1 MLRSTSRL
9 FLIVILI
16 AGVALI
22 PRDAQATAPLDS
34 LDPTACPVASLTTA
48 NTMPW
53 ESATYQARYTP
64 SQLAQ
69 QVLGCLA
76 LFFPATATEAMVALT
91 SLQNSPDRI
100 FENENMLLP
109 TSSGTLAQQ
118 KNFLRLGIP
127 PLTLEDG
134 PAAIDYTAPASQPS
148 VTHYPNEMTLASS
161 WDPTLAATYGSQLGA
176 DAAAFHDDGLQAPD
190 LNLARN
196 PNWGRVMETYGEDPV
211 LAGEMGAA
219 ETQGLL
225 QKVPIVVLKH
235 WGVYGQEVNRR
246 VANNLLGTTALY
258 DTYLRPFALTLSAN
272 QGSTVDMMCAYGDL
286 NGDRSCTSPTL
297 RAALSALGFRGIVRT
312 DLGTGTSAAPL
323 LQAGVSLL
331 KPITLSQFQPYAS
344 ESSAF
349 HSSLV
354 TAARNVVAQ
363 MFAAGLVS
371 PAALAVAGTR
381 GALTPSLHTQD
392 LSVAN
397 TIEERGAVL
406 LKNPSS
412 ATSGALPLRRSQG
425 PVLFLTPKTLAM
437 TCASVAARLARE
449 KGVTAICR
457 TWNAATNQVK
467 VLLTALPTT
476 SHGHA
481 LTRSA
486 TWTAPASGAFVVRTI
501 SQGDSSLTLAGS
513 FTQSEPGL
521 AEHPVEIDTTIHA
534 VAGKSYHFTLHWT
547 SGSPTVSVANVQPS
561 IDAAVAAAHSYHSV
575 VIFAH
580 DGATEAMDRDTLA
593 LPFGQDAL
601 IASVGS
607 KRPTSVALFSTG
619 PVTMPWI
626 SNVRS
631 IIEFW
636 NPIGTPTLDYVT
648 RELAPAYTALLDGT
662 VAPSGH
668 LPVTFPVSSAT
679 SPMSTPNGSFW
690 PGVGT
695 TADLSTA
702 PLSGEEIG
710 YGWYQSSGWP
720 VLFPFGFGLTYGGL
734 VHQSFDTL
742 SSCSDVTSASSV
754 CLPVDLRAIT
764 TTTGV
769 LRSTIGIYVAQPA
782 SGSPRPT
789 LLLGA
794 VGSAVCA
801 NGTHIVSTCGAHGHT
816 EMRVSATAVG
826 EWSATSQQ
834 YSFLTGCYSFVL
846 APNATAAYAA
856 LNATSPAAGE
866 IVHASAPFDAHTRLL
881 TGACGR

>member
-1 MLRSTSRL
+1 MRSTSRL
-9 FLIVILI
+9 FLIVILFG
-16 AGVALI
+16 GVAVM
-22 PRDAQATAPLDS
+22 PRIAHATAPRDT
-34 LDPTACPVASLTTA
+34 LDPTACPVTTLPAA
-48 NTMPW
+48 NAMPW
-53 ESATYQARYTP
+53 ESATYQSQYTS

-76 LFFPATATEAMVALT
+76 RFFPSSATEAMVALT
-91 SLQNSPDRI
+91 SLQNSPDRT
-100 FENENMLLP
+100 FENENTWLP
-109 TSSGTLAQQ
+109 SSTGGFVQQ
-118 KNFLRLGIP
+118 TNFLRLGIP
-127 PLTLEDG
+127 PLTLVDG
-134 PAAIDYTAPASQPS
+134 PAAVDYNAPTRQPP

-176 DAAAFHDDGLQAPD
+176 DAAAFHDDGVQAPD

-211 LAGEMGAA
+211 LAGEIGAA

-246 VANNLLGTTALY
+246 VANNTLGLTALY
-258 DTYLRPFALTLSAN
+258 DTYLRPFALTMAAN
-272 QGSTVDMMCAYGDL
+272 PRSTVDMMCAYGNL

-297 RAALSALGFRGIVRT
+297 RTALSALGFQGIVRT
-312 DLGTGTSAAPL
+312 DLGTGTPAAPL
-323 LQAGVSLL
+323 LQAGVSMI
-331 KPITLSQFQPYAS
+331 KPITLSQFQPYAA
-344 ESSAF
+344 ESASLQ
-349 HSSLV
+349 SSLV

-381 GALTPSLHTQD
+381 GSLTSSLHNQD
-392 LSVAN
+392 VSVAN

-406 LKNPSS
+406 LKNASS
-412 ATSGALPLRRSQG
+412 ASAGALPLSRAHG
-425 PVLFLTPKTLAM
+425 PVLFLTPKTLAT
-437 TCASVAARLARE
+437 TCAGVAAQLAKE
-449 KGVTAICR
+449 KNVTAVCR
-457 TWNAATNQVK
+457 TWNAATNHVT
-467 VLLTALPTT
+467 VLFSSLPTT

-481 LTRSA
+481 LTRSVQ
-486 TWTAPASGAFVVRTI
+486 WTAPTSGSYVVRTN
-501 SQGDSSLTLAGS
+501 SQGDSSLTLSGG

-521 AEHPVEIDTTIHA
+521 AEHPVEVDTTIHA
-534 VAGKSYHFTLHWT
+534 VAGNSYHFSIHWT
-547 SGSPTVSVANVQPS
+547 SGSPSVSIANVQPS
-561 IDAAVAAAHSYHSV
+561 IDAAVAAARSYHSV

-607 KRPTSVALFSTG
+607 QRPTSVALYSTG

-626 SNVRS
+626 SNVKS

-648 RELAPAYTALLDGT
+648 KGLSPAYAALLDGT

-679 SPMSTPNGSFW
+679 SPMSTPNGAYW

-695 TADLSTA
+695 TADLTTA
-702 PLSGEEIG
+702 PIAGEEIG

-720 VLFPFGFGLTYGGL
+720 VLFPFGFGLTYGGS
-734 VHQSFDTL
+734 VHQGFDTF
-742 SSCSDVTSASSV
+742 SSCTDGTTASSV
-754 CLPVDLRAIT
+754 CLPVNLRTIT
-764 TTTGV
+764 TTKGV
-769 LRSTIGIYVAQPA
+769 LRSTIGIYVAQP
-782 SGSPRPT
+782 STNPPRPT
-789 LLLGA
+789 LVLGA
-794 VGSAVCA
+794 VASTICA
-801 NGTHIVSTCGAHGHT
+801 NGTRIASACAARSHLDMH
-816 EMRVSATAVG
+816 VSATAVG
-826 EWSATSQQ
+826 EWSATSQR
-834 YSFLTGCYSFVL
+834 YIFLTGCYSFVL

-856 LNATSPAAGE
+856 LASTSPAAGE
-866 IVHASAPFDAHTRLL
+866 IVHATAPFDAHTRLL